1 MHTIPCGGVEEEG
14 APLAGEGAP
23 RGRPGGAALPRD
35 LRPLPGEL
43 QPQTDITFDY
53 FSDYYFTSRADYW
66 SGDQNLVQST
76 RTDSWP
82 MSRRSPQANPDS
94 RTPRQCPGVY

>member
-53 FSDYYFTSRADYW
+53 FSDYYFTSRADYF
-66 SGDQNLVQST
+66 LVT
-76 RTDSWP
+76 RTW
-82 MSRRSPQANPDS
+82 SRVLRVGQTHGP
-94 RTPRQCPGVY
+94 